1 MLALACEQARAER
14 AALLITVGEVHAR
27 AMEARLDDVVTLS
40 LEVVRTLLARD
51 HALSRELVA
60 RHTREAMTRMRRAR
74 VMRVRVHPDDAEAL
88 DEGLRRLWRVG
99 RRDDDLLV
107 EGDATLERGG
117 VFVETE
123 LGTYNARLDALLEHV
138 ARILDVRAPIV

>member
-1 MLALACEQARAER
+1 MFDLAREQACAER
-14 AALLITVGEVHAR
+14 AALMITAGEVHAR
-27 AMEARLDDVVTLS
+27 ALEARLDDVVMLS
-40 LEVVRTLLARD
+40 LDVVRALISRD
-51 HALSRELVA
+51 PSLSRELVA
-60 RHTREAMTRMRRAR
+60 QHTREAMTRMRRAR

-107 EGDATLERGG
+107 EGDAMLKRGG

-123 LGTYNARLDALLEHV
+123 LGTYDARLDALLQHV
-138 ARILDVRAPIV
+138 ARILDAGAPIV